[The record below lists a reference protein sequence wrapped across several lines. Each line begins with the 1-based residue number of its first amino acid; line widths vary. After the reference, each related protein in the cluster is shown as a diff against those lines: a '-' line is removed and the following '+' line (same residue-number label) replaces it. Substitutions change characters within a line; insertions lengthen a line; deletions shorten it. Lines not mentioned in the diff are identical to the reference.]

1 MEAIK
6 GKGSAA
12 VLVGITGAHQ
22 PDHTTREYL
31 DELRFLAK
39 TLGVE
44 TREVFTQKVDRPNPR
59 YFVGSGKA
67 EEIADYVK
75 EHAIDL
81 VIFDDDLSPSQLRNL
96 ENLMECQIYD
106 RSLLILEIF
115 LERAQTSQ
123 ARTQVELARYQYLMP
138 RLTRMWTHLERQ
150 RGGTGTRG
158 GAGEKEI
165 ETDRRNIRK
174 QIGVLKRKLERID
187 RQNVTQRK
195 SRGSMVRVALVG
207 YTNAGKST
215 LMNLLTGSH
224 ILAED
229 RLFATV
235 DTTVRKVVL
244 EGIPFL
250 LSDTVGFIRKLPHH
264 LIESF
269 KSTLNEV
276 VESDVLLHV
285 IDVSNPAYPD
295 HVQAVNQTLTE
306 LGAGDKRTILVLNK
320 IDRLSEDETNQNVFT
335 VPDEHNRYVAQCPVS
350 AIRRTGV
357 SELRARLLQEV
368 KRVHYTI
375 YPNAESLDTLS
386 V

>member
-1 MEAIK
+1 MSSKMEAIK

-150 RGGTGTRG
+150 RGGTGTR
-158 GAGEKEI
+158 
-165 ETDRRNIRK
+165 
-174 QIGVLKRKLERID
+174 
-187 RQNVTQRK
+187 
-195 SRGSMVRVALVG
+195 
-207 YTNAGKST
+207 
-215 LMNLLTGSH
+215 
-224 ILAED
+224 
-229 RLFATV
+229 
-235 DTTVRKVVL
+235 
-244 EGIPFL
+244 
-250 LSDTVGFIRKLPHH
+250 
-264 LIESF
+264 
-269 KSTLNEV
+269 
-276 VESDVLLHV
+276 
-285 IDVSNPAYPD
+285 
-295 HVQAVNQTLTE
+295 
-306 LGAGDKRTILVLNK
+306 
-320 IDRLSEDETNQNVFT
+320 
-335 VPDEHNRYVAQCPVS
+335 
-350 AIRRTGV
+350 
-357 SELRARLLQEV
+357 
-368 KRVHYTI
+368 
-375 YPNAESLDTLS
+375 
-386 V
+386 